1 MISVKL
7 VAIAKDEAPYLPTW
21 IFHHFY
27 IGIGAIDIYLNGI
40 EDNSYEIVQKIA
52 KRDRRLRIFNADNL
66 LELSMESGRQ
76 FQQEVYN
83 FALKTERLSCQNT
96 HMLFLDIDE
105 YLMPFD
111 FNQKIN
117 KLLSKEKLA
126 DVISFLWYSD
136 VPSSNRQ
143 SFEPLI
149 QQSIKMQKMS
159 PVKSMCRLNGKA
171 MRAKI
176 HRFGFGKHNHK
187 ENSVQ
192 HILSN
197 GSPAAMSS
205 IRPNQISIEENSKK
219 KPDVEPW
226 FIYHQMFRSHN
237 EYCSSLMRGRAS
249 RGVNE
254 PIKNNRRGYCIHT
267 AQIEGGLYIGDAWNY
282 KISPWLVHMYN
293 LQFALFMKRIGISS
307 LVEEGRK
314 INFRRFKKLRKLIKE
329 DPSICLKYSDQLRG
343 TRFQAKV

>member
-1 MISVKL
+1 
-7 VAIAKDEAPYLPTW
+7 
-21 IFHHFY
+21 
-27 IGIGAIDIYLNGI
+27 
-40 EDNSYEIVQKIA
+40 
-52 KRDRRLRIFNADNL
+52 
-66 LELSMESGRQ
+66 
-76 FQQEVYN
+76 
-83 FALKTERLSCQNT
+83 
-96 HMLFLDIDE
+96 
-105 YLMPFD
+105 
-111 FNQKIN
+111 
-117 KLLSKEKLA
+117 
-126 DVISFLWYSD
+126 
-136 VPSSNRQ
+136 
-143 SFEPLI
+143 
-149 QQSIKMQKMS
+149 MS

-314 INFRRFKKLRKLIKE
+314 INFRRFKKLRNLIKE